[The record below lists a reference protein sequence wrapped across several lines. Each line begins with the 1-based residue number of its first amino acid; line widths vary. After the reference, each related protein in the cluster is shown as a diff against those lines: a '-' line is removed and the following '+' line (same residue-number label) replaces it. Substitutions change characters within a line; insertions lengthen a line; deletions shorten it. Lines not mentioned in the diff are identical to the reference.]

1 MNELG
6 TSLLVGGMALL
17 CSGLIFLLPVPSKK
31 PVNRATIEEDQA
43 RAEYFSNCRPGRSAR
58 LVRGVAKQCRIPL
71 KLARDPENDATQR
84 PKPSDA

>member
-43 RAEYFSNCRPGRSAR
+43 RAEYYLQQLQARQERSAR
-58 LVRGVAKQCRIPL
+58 PRLGKTVSDTLETGPRPGNDDHTAAK
-71 KLARDPENDATQR
+71 TQ
-84 PKPSDA
+84 

>member
-43 RAEYFSNCRPGRSAR
+43 RAEYYLQQLQARQERSPGPR
-58 LVRGVAKQCRIPL
+58 LGKTV
-71 KLARDPENDATQR
+71 
-84 PKPSDA
+84 